1 MDEVRTITVKLLK
14 KRKDNKK
21 FACAI
26 EHQYKYFVRASSL
39 LKYLLRRLGT
49 GAWRVNTVLKVKY
62 DAEYHNETIETKDPV
77 YFFDTTIIFLEDYLK
92 KIFVRDF
99 KKKLKE

>member
-1 MDEVRTITVKLLK
+1 MENERIVIVQVLK
-14 KRKDNKK
+14 KRKDKKK

-26 EHQYKYFVRASSL
+26 EHQYKYFIRASSL

-49 GAWRVNTVLKVKY
+49 GAWRVKTSLKVIY
-62 DAEYHNETIETKDPV
+62 DVGYQNETIATKNPA
-77 YFFDTTIIFLEDYLK
+77 YFFETTIIFLEDYLK